1 MKVNKLQ
8 IIGIIIIII
17 GIVTGYFFEESN
29 IISTISGVL
38 SAIGLML
45 ILNWFPL
52 KKQKSV
58 N

>member
-1 MKVNKLQ
+1 MTKSQV
-8 IIGIIIIII
+8 IGITIIIL

-29 IISTISGVL
+29 LISTISGVI

-45 ILNWFPL
+45 ILKWFPL